1 MIFEASNSAEIAS
14 SPRDCLGPTKSRH
27 EKGRYVGAWPTQPV
41 DPNLSS
47 NAISLHL
54 PKEMMPPSRLQLAI
68 CASRPQLLD
77 VKFHGAKDRDLSSP
91 SETNWTLS
99 PAAAQQKW
107 ALFFRAKSEIW
118 SHCLTSLRKYAS
130 RTHSRTGLL
139 ATSGSSV
146 PSHEAQNG

>member
-1 MIFEASNSAEIAS
+1 MIFEASNSAESIH
-14 SPRDCLGPTKSRH
+14 KN
-27 EKGRYVGAWPTQPV
+27 V
-41 DPNLSS
+41 DPMTTR
-47 NAISLHL
+47 AIFMSLRW
-54 PKEMMPPSRLQLAI
+54 SLADS
-68 CASRPQLLD
+68 APGY